1 MYIYKFEL
9 VVEAYAIKKK
19 EITSM
24 LLMNI
29 DFSSYSPTYCKS
41 GHQVWNSKEIG
52 NDNDDNDDGK
62 AINSKCKCRQLTSL
76 ACQI

>member
-9 VVEAYAIKKK
+9 VMEAYAIKTK

-29 DFSSYSPTYCKS
+29 DFSSYSPT
-41 GHQVWNSKEIG
+41 
-52 NDNDDNDDGK
+52 
-62 AINSKCKCRQLTSL
+62 
-76 ACQI
+76 